1 MELFQKLR
9 SLGSGRCFP
18 SGKSALYQPLGVSI
32 ILIRAKIVFLSL
44 DTLENYPNAFSVLS
58 VSSVVKDLLPRCLRA
73 A

>member
-32 ILIRAKIVFLSL
+32 ILIRAKIVSL